1 MPSAG
6 ENPSR
11 TKTHDS
17 KKIYAAN
24 WLLYSFA

>member
-1 MPSAG
+1 MLSAG

-11 TKTHDS
+11 AKMHGS
-17 KKIYAAN
+17 KRIYAAN